1 MFLQNSLCAS
11 KPVGCFFHQSYL
23 QALGKLLP
31 SSTSLAVP
39 FAFFIFYKVEEVE
52 IQKTV
57 AIAYIPITVLLKT
70 FINSI
75 RRSESSLISEL
86 SWNYS

>member
-1 MFLQNSLCAS
+1 MCFKACG
-11 KPVGCFFHQSYL
+11 VFFFHQSYL

-39 FAFFIFYKVEEVE
+39 FAFFIFYEVEEVE

>member
-1 MFLQNSLCAS
+1 MCFKACG
-11 KPVGCFFHQSYL
+11 VFFHQSYL

-57 AIAYIPITVLLKT
+57 AIAYIPITVLLNFYK
-70 FINSI
+70 FYKEI
-75 RRSESSLISEL
+75 
-86 SWNYS
+86 